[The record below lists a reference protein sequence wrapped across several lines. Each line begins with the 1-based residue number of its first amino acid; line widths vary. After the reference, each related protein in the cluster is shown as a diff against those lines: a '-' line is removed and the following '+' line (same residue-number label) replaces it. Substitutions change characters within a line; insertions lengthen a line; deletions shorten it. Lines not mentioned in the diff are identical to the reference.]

1 MTSEDDPTSIPNV
14 IVAVRLRPI
23 SEKEL
28 QEGQRSCCSV
38 ANDQT
43 VVIEKEAARVGY
55 LKSQKGSSNEYAY
68 DIAFSEEATQ
78 DEVYERTVKNIIPTI
93 LDGYNA
99 TIFAYGATGAGK
111 THTMMGSE
119 RDGHSLDELSEDDF
133 DYDGQPQ
140 SLPVDGI
147 IPQSLSDIFRLI
159 RLRERE
165 EKIAQE
171 TEGRAS
177 EWMVTV
183 SYLEVY
189 NETICDLIDPKGV
202 NLQLREHTSAVHVSG
217 LAHRQVRSAVEVLN
231 ILRQGNK
238 NRRTESTVANAVS
251 SRSHAVLQVTVK
263 HKTVD
268 LMRKSSPNTEMTC
281 AKLSLIDLAGS
292 ERACKTENSGARLA
306 EGANINKSLLALA
319 NAINALSSTPAMRR
333 RSEPSARLK
342 EVRPISRAKYRDSK
356 LTHLL
361 KSSLEGD
368 CRLIMIANINPSH
381 KSFDESHNT
390 LKYAN
395 RAKNIK
401 IRPKMH
407 VVTAAM
413 THIQRAEKLEEENA
427 SLRRELAE
435 VRTKR
440 KSIDAAMFSSQHLAD
455 TKRAKLSLKTVD
467 TPQLHS
473 LHRTIEKLENEK
485 KALQDKVEDMEREL
499 GRMRALRIQPTT
511 PRQATT
517 SRATST
523 PRKATTPRSVTKAPP
538 SVTKAPPSATKAPPS
553 VTKSVATPAKS
564 PSRNQAREA
573 APAKSVRGTS
583 LLPQR
588 RLSSHP
594 IVFRAATPTPATP
607 ARPNNRA
614 RRESLIPR
622 ISSTASKVL

>member
-1 MTSEDDPTSIPNV
+1 MTSEDDPTSIPKSSY
-14 IVAVRLRPI
+14 VAVRLRPI

-28 QEGQRSCCSV
+28 QEGQRSCCHV

-119 RDGHSLDELSEDDF
+119 RDGHSLDELTENDF
-133 DYDGQPQ
+133 DDDGQPE

-159 RLRERE
+159 RLREKE
-165 EKIAQE
+165 EKIVQE

-202 NLQLREHTSAVHVSG
+202 NLQLREHTTIGAVHVSG

-292 ERACKTENSGARLA
+292 ERACKTENSGARLT

-333 RSEPSARLK
+333 R
-342 EVRPISRAKYRDSK
+342 RAKYRDSK

-455 TKRAKLSLKTVD
+455 AKRAKLSLKAAD
-467 TPQLHS
+467 APQLHS

-485 KALQDKVEDMEREL
+485 KALQDKVQDMEREL
-499 GRMRALRIQPTT
+499 SRMRTLRIQPTT

-517 SRATST
+517 PRATST
-523 PRKATTPRSVTKAPP
+523 PRQAMTPRSITKAPP
-538 SVTKAPPSATKAPPS
+538 SITKAPPSATKAPPS

-573 APAKSVRGTS
+573 APAKTARGGS

-594 IVFRAATPTPATP
+594 VVFRAATPTPATP
-607 ARPNNRA
+607 ARNVGRT

-622 ISSTASKVL
+622 MSTSSKVL